1 MNQNLSELTEAYA
14 WFFFD
19 DGSQMT
25 GFTNPGLN
33 DDDMDEDLEV
43 LVSAVDALQKALPS
57 IRFTATDDFDF
68 EHFP

>member
-1 MNQNLSELTEAYA
+1 
-14 WFFFD
+14 
-19 DGSQMT
+19 MT